1 VYVFLLQEQQPE
13 NRQMSVNMMGYEF
26 DGYVQHAV
34 AVQCNMAVIWRLQ
47 RSLKL
52 LAGFQYRRF
61 VCKVRKDVC
70 MLTFE
75 DIMFFSTGVKHIPPL
90 GFTPSPSI
98 KFLHDSEGDGQRSSF
113 PKANTCSCCLQL
125 PVVHATFNAFVE
137 AMVFGI
143 RNSQGFGYAN
153 FSC

>member
-1 VYVFLLQEQQPE
+1 MFLLQEQQPE

-75 DIMFFSTGVKHIPPL
+75 DIMFFSTGVKH
-90 GFTPSPSI
+90 TTTRV
-98 KFLHDSEGDGQRSSF
+98 HSESVDQV
-113 PKANTCSCCLQL
+113 PA
-125 PVVHATFNAFVE
+125 
-137 AMVFGI
+137 
-143 RNSQGFGYAN
+143 
-153 FSC
+153 